1 MAQPIG
7 PDVLALFEDSMT
19 AHQAILALER
29 SGIEGGEI
37 RIVGDA
43 TVLGPHEMTQRAD
56 RALERDVGAR
66 AVIGAGFGALV
77 GAVAALLV
85 VVLVDDVA
93 FGAVI
98 GGALFAGSV
107 GALLGTFTRL
117 GASDAW
123 ADTLAADDSA
133 SVVAVTS
140 NDITVLER
148 AADLLAHADGLQ
160 RIVMVGGPRE

>member
-1 MAQPIG
+1 MADPIG

-19 AHQAILALER
+19 AHEAVLALER

-37 RIVGDA
+37 RLVADA
-43 TVLGPHEMTQRAD
+43 TELGVHELTQRAD
-56 RALERDVGAR
+56 RALERDVGPR
-66 AVIGAGFGALV
+66 IVLGSVLGAVFGAVV
-77 GAVAALLV
+77 GIVIVALADGV
-85 VVLVDDVA
+85 S

-98 GGALFAGSV
+98 GA
-107 GALLGTFTRL
+107 ALLASAVGGLLGAFTRL

-123 ADTLAADDSA
+123 SDTLAADDSA
-133 SVVAVTS
+133 SVVAITS

-148 AADLLAHADGLQ
+148 AADLLAQANGLQ